1 MEVAGKKTVKML
13 DEISE
18 IDFEESG
25 NIDNPNS
32 VINQVANQYNNNV
45 STNAS
50 IWIEFGT
57 NL

>member
-25 NIDNPNS
+25 NIVNSNS
-32 VINQVANQYNNNV
+32 VINQIANQYTV
-45 STNAS
+45 KAFVVTSKWQK
-50 IWIEFGT
+50 IP
-57 NL
+57 